1 MSTAQI
7 TRSPIPL
14 TAAVAAF
21 VAAVAFTGVAVAQH
35 NNGSDA
41 PATHIQHDVP
51 GVQHRAPLAL
61 RRAAR
66 HAVSQPS
73 RGSLTFPFPPDAH
86 PGTGTSG
93 DYADQSSRSNA

>member
-21 VAAVAFTGVAVAQH
+21 VAAVAFTGVALAQH

-41 PATHIQHDVP
+41 PATHTSTTYPVYSIERPWHS
-51 GVQHRAPLAL
+51 GVQ
-61 RRAAR
+61 
-66 HAVSQPS
+66 
-73 RGSLTFPFPPDAH
+73 
-86 PGTGTSG
+86 PGMP
-93 DYADQSSRSNA
+93 

>member
-21 VAAVAFTGVAVAQH
+21 VAAVAFTGVALAQH

-41 PATHIQHDVP
+41 PATTQNSTTYPVYSIERPWHS
-51 GVQHRAPLAL
+51 GVQ
-61 RRAAR
+61 
-66 HAVSQPS
+66 
-73 RGSLTFPFPPDAH
+73 
-86 PGTGTSG
+86 PGMP
-93 DYADQSSRSNA
+93 